1 MKIAITATGT
11 TLENDVDA
19 RFGRCPYFIIVDP
32 DTLEYEYIDNASAQA
47 GGGAGIAAA
56 QMIVEKGVEAVL
68 TGNCGPN
75 AYNVLSPAG
84 IKVVTGV
91 AGNLRDVIE
100 DYKDGRFKES
110 AQANVASHH
119 GKS

>member
-19 RFGRCPYFIIVDP
+19 RFGRCSYFIIVDSE
-32 DTLEYEYIDNASAQA
+32 TMEYEYIDNSVTQA

-56 QMIVEKGVEAVL
+56 QMIAGKGVEAVL

-84 IKVVTGV
+84 IKVITGV

-100 DYKDGRFKES
+100 DYKEGRYKES
-110 AQANVASHH
+110 TGASVPGHH

>member
-19 RFGRCPYFIIVDP
+19 RFGRCQYFIIVDP
-32 DTLEYEYIDNASAQA
+32 ETLEYEYIDNAATAPS
-47 GGGAGIAAA
+47 GGAGVAAA
-56 QMIVEKGVEAVL
+56 QMIVSKGVEAVL

-75 AYNVLSPAG
+75 AYEVLSPAG

-100 DYKDGRFKES
+100 DYRDGRFKES
-110 AQANVASHH
+110 AQANVANHH